1 MGQVYTNCNLL
12 IVRREP
18 GGTEVSHS
26 YVSSLKYAGFSQLE
40 RGLRTAL
47 NPIYW

>member
-18 GGTEVSHS
+18 RGTGVSHS
-26 YVSSLKYAGFSQLE
+26 YVSSLKYDGVSQLE
-40 RGLRTAL
+40 RSLGTAP
-47 NPIYW
+47 NPL